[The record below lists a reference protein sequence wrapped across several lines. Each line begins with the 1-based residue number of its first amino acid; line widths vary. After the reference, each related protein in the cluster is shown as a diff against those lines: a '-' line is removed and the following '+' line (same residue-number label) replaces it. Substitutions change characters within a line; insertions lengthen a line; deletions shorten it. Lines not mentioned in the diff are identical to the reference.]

1 MKHLLL
7 FGLLLIASLSLA
19 QAQSDTTSV
28 DTSTQATPPPDP
40 PAPSEEGDELSYS
53 QETPREAAARHL
65 HFLMPETYQPEKA
78 ADVIPEQGRSLPQ
91 RIELATKLRD
101 IFDAT
106 GSYVNLEKI
115 SDQAA
120 YVDTAT
126 GQAQYVIFPEKFPDV
141 YLARYGDQW
150 YYSRST
156 VARIPQLYDAT
167 FPLGADWLQN
177 LVPVIGKR
185 SLLGLPI
192 WKWVGA
198 LLLIGLAYLLYR
210 LIDRLLGILIKRVV
224 PRVAPQ
230 GYLDAALV
238 PPVSRPLGL
247 LLIFWIFRDY
257 LMPMLILPIG
267 LSDPL
272 RRMLSIGMSLAG
284 VAVFYKLVD
293 IVAYVFR
300 SLASQTDSTMDDQL
314 IPLLTRAAK
323 LVVVVF
329 GLLFVFDN
337 LGVDVTALLA
347 GVSIGGLAIALA
359 AQDTVKNFIGSISIF
374 VDRPFTVG
382 DFIVSGD
389 ITGTV
394 IEVGVR
400 TTRIRALD
408 GAYVTVPNGDLAN
421 RTITNHS
428 LRTYRRYATSIT
440 VTYHT
445 KPQQMQAFVEG
456 VREIVNAHPKVQE
469 GSATVQ
475 FHEMSNSS
483 LDIFYAAVF
492 NVTDYGEWLACRQEV
507 FLEVMKLA
515 EEMNI
520 SFAFPSTS
528 VYVEQMPTAEA

>member
-1 MKHLLL
+1 M
-7 FGLLLIASLSLA
+7 
-19 QAQSDTTSV
+19 
-28 DTSTQATPPPDP
+28 
-40 PAPSEEGDELSYS
+40 
-53 QETPREAAARHL
+53 
-65 HFLMPETYQPEKA
+65 
-78 ADVIPEQGRSLPQ
+78 
-91 RIELATKLRD
+91 
-101 IFDAT
+101 
-106 GSYVNLEKI
+106 
-115 SDQAA
+115 
-120 YVDTAT
+120 
-126 GQAQYVIFPEKFPDV
+126 
-141 YLARYGDQW
+141 
-150 YYSRST
+150 
-156 VARIPQLYDAT
+156 
-167 FPLGADWLQN
+167 
-177 LVPVIGKR
+177 
-185 SLLGLPI
+185 
-192 WKWVGA
+192 
-198 LLLIGLAYLLYR
+198 
-210 LIDRLLGILIKRVV
+210 
-224 PRVAPQ
+224 
-230 GYLDAALV
+230 
-238 PPVSRPLGL
+238 SRPLGL
-247 LLIFWIFRDY
+247 LLIFWVFRDY
-257 LMPMLILPIG
+257 LMPMLILPIEA
-267 LSDPL
+267 SDPL

-300 SLASQTDSTMDDQL
+300 SLASQTDTTMDDQL

-323 LVVVVF
+323 LVIVVF
-329 GLLFVFDN
+329 GLLFILDN

-374 VDRPFTVG
+374 IDRPFTVG

-440 VTYHT
+440 VTYQT
-445 KPQQMQAFVEG
+445 KPAQMEEFVAG
-456 VREIVNAHPKVQE
+456 IRKIVNEHPKVQG

-475 FHEMSNSS
+475 FHEMSSSS

-507 FLEVMKLA
+507 FLAVMKLA
-515 EEMNI
+515 EEMQI

-528 VYVEQMPTAEA
+528 VYIEQMPDTGGTQPA